1 MSARLDTRRPFDTR
15 RWFATRRQR
24 RVTRLGHL
32 RACLPASAL
41 TGLLGGLVGL
51 PTGAGQAL
59 GVLLGAAVA
68 AAVLTLGALAVDAAD
83 RLATHLVLPIGLGTY
98 LATIVALGGVILRF
112 QDSTGPV
119 VTGLPWGVVAV
130 TVLWLFVQSWWAW
143 TSPTPYVVLP
153 PDHPAQ

>member
-1 MSARLDTRRPFDTR
+1 MSPVLDTG
-15 RWFATRRQR
+15 RWFATRRRR

-32 RACLPASAL
+32 RACLPGSAL
-41 TGLLGGLVGL
+41 TGVVGALVAL

-59 GVLLGAAVA
+59 GVLLGAATA

-83 RLATHLVLPIGLGTY
+83 RLATHLVLPVGLGTY

-112 QDSTGPV
+112 QNSTGPV

-130 TVLWLFVQSWWAW
+130 TMAWLFVQSWWAW

-153 PDHPAQ
+153 PDQPSR